1 MKFSCDQER
10 LNAALSIAIRS
21 VSAKNSNPALEG
33 VLIEVGTSLQL
44 TGYNLETGVILTV
57 PADIQE
63 QGSLVITARLFSDIV
78 RKLPKE
84 TIYISTDKYWVNIS
98 CGASEFRIMG
108 MDSSDFPEL
117 PDVAEQ
123 QGLQI
128 SQSMLKT
135 MINNTLFAIA
145 GKEGRVIHTG
155 SLFDVADD
163 SLTVVSLDGYRMA
176 VRKEPVS
183 QVMGGDSFSFVV
195 PGVSL
200 SEVEKICTGEEDVVI
215 YNNPKHILF
224 KLEDISL
231 ISRRLEGDFLD
242 YHGAIPADSPYV
254 IEVNRRDL
262 ISIIDRVSL
271 MISEKAKAPL
281 RCQFGNNSM
290 EMSSKTFIG
299 EAKDICVMTG
309 DGKGTE
315 MGFNHRF
322 LQEALRHAPSNAD
335 KVRLAFSDPNKPCL
349 ILPEET
355 EDDSFCYMVLP
366 VRLKA
371 GSV

>member
-33 VLIEVGTSLQL
+33 ILIQVGSELQL
-44 TGYNLETGVILTV
+44 TGYNMETGVVITV

-63 QGSLVITARLFSDIV
+63 EGSLVITARLFSDIV

-84 TIYISTDKYWVNIS
+84 TIHISTEQYWINIS

-108 MDSSDFPEL
+108 MDASDFPEL
-117 PDVAEQ
+117 PDVALN
-123 QGLQI
+123 QGLTI
-128 SQSMLKT
+128 SQTVLKN
-135 MINNTLFAIA
+135 MINSTLFAIA
-145 GKEGRVIHTG
+145 GKDGRVIHTG
-155 SLFDVADD
+155 SLFDVAND

-176 VRKEPVS
+176 VRKEPVAE
-183 QVMGGDSFSFVV
+183 VMGGDSFSFVV

-224 KLEDISL
+224 KLADISL

-242 YHGAIPADSPYV
+242 YHGAIPSNSPFV

-281 RCQFGNNSM
+281 RCQFSNDVL

-299 EAKDICVMTG
+299 EAKDICAMKG

-322 LQEALRHAPSNAD
+322 LQEALRHAPNHAE

-349 ILPEET
+349 ILPEEI

-366 VRLKA
+366 VRLKT
-371 GSV
+371 GNS